1 VGSAEIALTIGAAV
15 LIGSLIGSVGIGGV
29 LLVPWLTAIIGLGV
43 RDAVAIAM
51 ASYIAT
57 GIVAIM
63 QARFSD
69 EWKALWPYWPLVVAT
84 IPGAFLGGIAIAA
97 IPEAIGLAVL
107 AVFLV
112 LTGGWAL
119 LRDYRH
125 AANSVSSKRRG
136 WIAGAASGFGSA
148 VTGTGG
154 PAVLIPI
161 LLWRGVPLLAAV
173 ALGQIVQLPIALA
186 ATGGNLASGPVDFF
200 TAALIGA
207 ALAPG
212 VVFGRWAAKRLPLR
226 FFSRVVAVLLI
237 LTGVMVA
244 VRAAGWL

>member
-1 VGSAEIALTIGAAV
+1 MTIGAAV

-29 LLVPWLTAIIGLGV
+29 LLVPWLTAIIGFGV

-57 GIVAIM
+57 GIVAIL
-63 QARFSD
+63 QSRFSE
-69 EWKALWPYWPLVVAT
+69 EWEAIWPYWPLVVAT
-84 IPGAFLGGIAIAA
+84 LPGAFLGGLAIAT
-97 IPEAIGLAVL
+97 IPEAVALAVL

-112 LTGGWAL
+112 LTGSWTL
-119 LRDYRH
+119 LRDRLPSANTGS
-125 AANSVSSKRRG
+125 AAKPG
-136 WIAGAASGFGSA
+136 WIAGIVAGLGSA

-161 LLWRGVPLLAAV
+161 LLWRSVPLLAAV

-186 ATGGNLASGPVDFF
+186 ATGGNVASGPVDFL

-207 ALAPG
+207 ALVPG
-212 VVFGRWAAKRLPLR
+212 VVFGRWAAKRVPLG
-226 FFSRVVAVLLI
+226 FLSRLVAVLLI
-237 LTGVMVA
+237 LTGVMMA
-244 VRAAGWL
+244 LRALQ